1 MTTPCHPIPASLAQH
16 YLAQTKAA
24 LCDRPGESAAE
35 NAERTKRMVHTAMG
49 FEPRDGMEYM
59 LATLVQAQYEVILKA
74 TKDALQGTEDAASP
88 KAISALAAMNRV
100 MLSTIRALKTA
111 RERPLAEDEDAPRNP
126 NPSTPSP
133 RRRPAPPGRAPCRH
147 RLCPTGRQ
155 SHPSPASRARRNPL
169 STPRRK
175 PPDVSLKQQT

>member
-24 LCDRPGESAAE
+24 LCDRPGETQAE

-74 TKDALQGTEDAASP
+74 TKDALQDAASP
-88 KAISALAAMNRV
+88 KAVSALAAMSRV

-111 RERPLAEDEDAPRNP
+111 RARPLAEDAEPAQTAAPGSP
-126 NPSTPSP
+126 KPQAAEATPP
-133 RRRPAPPGRAPCRH
+133 RPARPVPRQPPLPDRKTVTPLPGLPRPPAPAFH
-147 RLCPTGRQ
+147 
-155 SHPSPASRARRNPL
+155 A
-169 STPRRK
+169 
-175 PPDVSLKQQT
+175 PPKAA

>member
-111 RERPLAEDEDAPRNP
+111 RERPLAEDEDAPQTAQP
-126 NPSTPSP
+126 EPPKP
-133 RRRPAPPGRAPCRH
+133 QPVHPQPAPPPRAARPG
-147 RLCPTGRQ
+147 PM
-155 SHPSPASRARRNPL
+155 PAPPL
-169 STPRRK
+169 PDRKTVTPLPGLPR
-175 PPDVSLKQQT
+175 PPEPAFHAPPKAA